1 MNKKRMT
8 IEDKLFTV
16 IRKIDTES
24 HIKVDQEKFQKD
36 PNPAIIYLCP
46 SRVYLKNET
55 TGECIVNFENC
66 LECGACQVA
75 CRDYVSWDNPRGGKG
90 VIYKYG

>member
-1 MNKKRMT
+1 MEKKRKP

-24 HIKVDQEKFQKD
+24 HIKVDQPKFRLD
-36 PNPAIIYLCP
+36 PDPAILYLCP
-46 SRVYLKNET
+46 SKVYERNAT
-55 TGECIVNFENC
+55 TRECIVNFENC

-75 CRDYVSWDNPRGGKG
+75 CRDYVTWDNPRGGVG